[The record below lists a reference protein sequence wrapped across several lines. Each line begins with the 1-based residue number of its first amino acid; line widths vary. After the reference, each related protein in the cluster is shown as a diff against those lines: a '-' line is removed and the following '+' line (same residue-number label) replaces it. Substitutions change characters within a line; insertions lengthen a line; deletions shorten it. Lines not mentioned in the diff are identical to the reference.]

1 MTRSWQIIAAELRAV
16 PWSSLVW
23 LLATVLVGLMVWQ
36 LTKHHYRTE
45 WAKWA
50 PEKARDELA
59 ILRRQ
64 LAEETRRRERLEA
77 ENAELRGRIVAAR
90 AGLTAP
96 RHADVVEARQLR
108 AVRR

>member
-1 MTRSWQIIAAELRAV
+1 MTWQIIAAELRAV

-23 LLATVLVGLMVWQ
+23 LLATVLVALMVWQ

-50 PEKARDELA
+50 PEKARDELGS
-59 ILRRQ
+59 LRRQ
-64 LAEETRRRERLEA
+64 LAEETRRRKDLEA
-77 ENAELRGRIVAAR
+77 ENAELRGRVAA
-90 AGLTAP
+90 
-96 RHADVVEARQLR
+96 ARTRLDIRRPVQVAETQQLR